1 MLIYSLGFI
10 MCFILKSS
18 AREFTALLQK
28 HQRSLE
34 VLILT
39 SSVSLNLLFRG
50 DLVHATSERLF
61 ISKWHTE
68 KPGNCEAKKV
78 EKASIHLDEGPP
90 FYLQAFFDISRAKTG
105 TKILYSVYIY
115 GKKGRRKHGE
125 LFFPVVFP
133 FKPSIFH
140 IFGGVAILR
149 VRQGVE

>member
-1 MLIYSLGFI
+1 MY
-10 MCFILKSS
+10 FILKSS
-18 AREFTALLQK
+18 AGEFTALLQK

-39 SSVSLNLLFRG
+39 SSVSLNLLFRE

-68 KPGNCEAKKV
+68 KPENCEGKKV
-78 EKASIHLDEGPP
+78 EKAPSTWTRPPLYLHGVFWHFARQDGHESIIP
-90 FYLQAFFDISRAKTG
+90 
-105 TKILYSVYIY
+105 VYIY

-149 VRQGVE
+149 VWQGVE